1 MPYTISRHNEDL
13 IWVEMEGYLT
23 LHQAESYFV
32 ELWSMLDASTQPLDL
47 LVDGRRIEG
56 GAHGARRRTEQVV
69 HHSNLGHM
77 AFVVGEYHL
86 LVFAPFV
93 KLVSGIGL
101 FGNEHEALSYLYAA
115 RGRPAPDRAFMH
127 IPPPPDS
134 RELPPLPAAR
144 PTLVLHKHAPSF
156 SSVAPPPPSNPE
168 LAPTL
173 LAREV
178 AAAPLHNDAPPP
190 LDAAATLTALL
201 NEVPAPEPPAALPVS
216 AAPTPPVAQSV
227 QPRKPIVH
235 PHPDP
240 ILAIRALRPNRYH
253 SPLGC
258 PHIIARP
265 LPPRPASRQKQTP
278 IYDDGQGSGDGM
290 S

>member
-1 MPYTISRHNEDL
+1 MPYTITRHHEDL

-32 ELWSMLDASTQPLDL
+32 ELWAILDASAQPLDL

-56 GAHGARRRTEQVV
+56 GAQGARRRTEQVV
-69 HHSNLGHM
+69 HHANLGHM

-86 LVFAPFV
+86 LIFAPFV

-101 FGNEHEALSYLYAA
+101 FGNEHEALSYLCAA
-115 RGRPAPDRAFMH
+115 RGRPAPERAFMH
-127 IPPPPDS
+127 IPPPPS
-134 RELPPLPAAR
+134 AHELPPLPAAR
-144 PTLVLHKHAPSF
+144 ALHAPAMVLHKHAPS
-156 SSVAPPPPSNPE
+156 NPE
-168 LAPTL
+168 LEPTL

-178 AAAPLHNDAPPP
+178 AAPLLSEEQTP
-190 LDAAATLTALL
+190 LNAADTLAALL
-201 NEVPAPEPPAALPVS
+201 NEVPAPDPPTEPPVS
-216 AAPTPPVAQSV
+216 AAPLSPQPP
-227 QPRKPIVH
+227 KPIIH

-240 ILAIRALRPNRYH
+240 ILAIRALRPNRYL

-278 IYDDGQGSGDGM
+278 IYDDGQGSGDGV